1 MLLGSLT
8 LRRFIMPVYEVLV
21 VEKPTIREK
30 EDGKLEKLV
39 FGPEITIASD
49 EQAAALTALTDNDK
63 VNAADKSKID
73 ILVRPFA

>member
-1 MLLGSLT
+1 
-8 LRRFIMPVYEVLV
+8 MPVYEVLV